1 MIADLFLANAR
12 GELQKLVNVCLCAEI
27 DIPEVHRIEDM
38 RLWLEDPAVA
48 KAIDDAIKVAVDG

>member
-1 MIADLFLANAR
+1 MVADSFLAKACD
-12 GELQKLVNVCLCAEI
+12 ELRMLVTVCLCAEI